1 MDSALALTLGLSM
14 TFVTLAHGCLHH
26 FLVLEQRDRRF
37 PLWVAV
43 FPWPERGR
51 AVAAIAGLA
60 ALGFLW
66 LTGML
71 LGSPSPPSPK
81 SDGALLVF
89 MLFASPFFAHAGWL
103 MHCIDG
109 SGPTW
114 VFVARQPSVR
124 AVRWVLATLA
134 AANGFMYALTL
145 FT

>member
-1 MDSALALTLGLSM
+1 MDPVLALTLGLSM

-26 FLVLEQRDRRF
+26 FLALEQRDRRF

-43 FPWPERGR
+43 FPWPKRGR
-51 AVAAIAGLA
+51 AVSAIAGLA

-66 LTGML
+66 LFGMWV
-71 LGSPSPPSPK
+71 GSAPNPA

-89 MLFASPFFAHAGWL
+89 MLFASPLLAHAGWL
-103 MHCIDG
+103 MYCIDR

-114 VFVARQPSVR
+114 AFVTRQPSTR
-124 AVRWVLATLA
+124 AVRWIVGIPV
-134 AANGFMYALTL
+134 AANGFMYALKL